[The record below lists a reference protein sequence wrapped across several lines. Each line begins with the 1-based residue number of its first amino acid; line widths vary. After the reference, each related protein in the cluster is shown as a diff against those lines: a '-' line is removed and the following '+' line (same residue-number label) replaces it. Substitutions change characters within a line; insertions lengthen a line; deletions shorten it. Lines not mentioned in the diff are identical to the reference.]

1 MIRLVLVKKG
11 IMEAIQKTPDIN
23 TSPQETYGLSL
34 SALRKLGAIT
44 TQTVVDVEILRAH
57 ETQVRDE
64 FNSAVFEG
72 LSSDENYG
80 GVLQVT
86 KFDTRKI
93 INGKVMSAD
102 MQSTVTELLE
112 NGVESSEQASR
123 FDQRLTN
130 QLVRDENDLEN
141 ARQVE
146 LMIAGM
152 TDYNTRIVVS
162 LLPEEAIDRDGEDF
176 WKNIG
181 YIPSKKTAYIQL
193 YHYSS
198 EGELVTGS
206 LSVDMS
212 DKDRWREI
220 FEKYGVEIPEDETT
234 DNWLKYAITAEM
246 SEEEAREFALGIRRD
261 YQGQGAGESFDTVDT
276 IEANQE
282 VIDSVFERMYLP
294 IVDSLAVGEKTPEM
308 EEIVDAFL
316 ANSQYF
322 NSETRS
328 DLMRASNK
336 AGFGD
341 DEAKLLHQLV
351 VYSSIEMFR
360 SSLEGH
366 SIGSMQQDM
375 SEFAQLAIQEN
386 LANAM
391 ALFASGGAK
400 EGRTYSSCGRMID
413 FAEMIKELTG
423 SQEEKTPQE
432 VFGRGARRKKRMNC
446 PHCTAVVFD
455 DPCASGLSCWD
466 CRAKVFSET
475 AMYKGNGGSK
485 KKKAQGQQKS
495 ADVLYFQPKKDAPK
509 SVKLVAESKQVA

>member
-1 MIRLVLVKKG
+1 
-11 IMEAIQKTPDIN
+11 MEAIQKTPNMNI
-23 TSPQETYGLSL
+23 PQPETYGLSL
-34 SALRKLGAIT
+34 SALRRLGAIT
-44 TQTVVDVEILRAH
+44 TQTVVDVEVLQAH

-72 LSSDENYG
+72 LSSDESYG

-93 INGKVMSAD
+93 IDGKVMSAD
-102 MQSTVTELLE
+102 LQSTVTELLE
-112 NGVESSEQASR
+112 NGLESSKQASR
-123 FDQRLTN
+123 FDQRVVN
-130 QLVRDENDLEN
+130 QMVRDGNDLEN
-141 ARQVE
+141 AEQVE
-146 LMIAGM
+146 LMLAGK

-162 LLPEEAIDRDGEDF
+162 LLPEEAIERDGEEF

-181 YIPSKKTAYIQL
+181 YIPGKKTAYIQL

-212 DKDRWREI
+212 DKTRWRNL
-220 FEKYGVEIPEDETT
+220 FAKHGVEIPEDETT
-234 DNWLKYAITAEM
+234 DNWLQYAITGEM
-246 SEEEAREFALGIRRD
+246 SEEEAKEFALEIRRE
-261 YQGQGAGESFDTVDT
+261 YEGRVVSENIDTVDT

-282 VIDSVFERMYLP
+282 AIDRVFEEMYLP
-294 IVDSLAVGEKTPEM
+294 IVDSLAIGEKTPEM
-308 EEIVDAFL
+308 KEIVDAFL

-336 AGFGD
+336 AGFTD
-341 DEAKLLHQLV
+341 SDAKLLHQLV
-351 VYSSIEMFR
+351 IYSSIEMFR

-366 SIGSMQQDM
+366 SVQEVQQDM
-375 SEFAQLAIQEN
+375 SEFAQMAVQEN
-386 LANAM
+386 LANVM
-391 ALFASGGAK
+391 ALFALGGAK

-413 FAEMIKELTG
+413 FAEMLKELTG
-423 SQEEKTPQE
+423 SQEDQTPQE

-455 DPCASGLSCWD
+455 DPCANGLSCWD
-466 CRAKVFSET
+466 CRAKVFSEN
-475 AMYKGNGGSK
+475 AIYKGNGGSRK
-485 KKKAQGQQKS
+485 KKEGQKDQS
-495 ADVLYFQPKKDAPK
+495 ADILYFQPKKDSPK
-509 SVKLVAESKQVA
+509 ADKLVAESVKVT